1 VQETVSLRALV
12 GSGWKIVL
20 LLLPF
25 LVVGVV
31 LNVLFPSAFSV
42 GGPPAALAVLSVI
55 VLDCGAT
62 IWAWSV
68 VLIRT
73 KVPKGEL
80 ITSGPYS
87 LVKHPLYTAVALLIW
102 PWVGF
107 LFDTWL
113 GAALGIVIYAGRRTF
128 APEEE
133 GALSE
138 KFGAAW
144 DDYCRNVKMPW
155 L

>member
-1 VQETVSLRALV
+1 VQDTVGLGALV

-20 LLLPF
+20 LVLPF
-25 LVVGVV
+25 LVVGVA

-42 GGPPAALAVLSVI
+42 GGPPAALAVLSII
-55 VLDCGAT
+55 VLDCGTAV
-62 IWAWSV
+62 WAWSV

-87 LVKHPLYTAVALLIW
+87 VVKHPLYTAVALLIW

-113 GAALGIVIYAGRRTF
+113 GLALGIVMYVGRRMF

-133 GALSE
+133 RALSE

-144 DDYCRNVKMPW
+144 DDYSKNVKMPW